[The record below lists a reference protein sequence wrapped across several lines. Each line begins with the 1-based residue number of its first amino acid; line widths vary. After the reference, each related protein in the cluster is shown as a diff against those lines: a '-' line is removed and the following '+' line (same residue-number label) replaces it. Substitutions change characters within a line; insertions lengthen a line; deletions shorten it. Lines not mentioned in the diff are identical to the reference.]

1 MYVILV
7 YDINLEEKEGQK
19 ILRNVFKICKK
30 YLVHIQNSV
39 FEGELLE
46 SQAIKLKAELDKY
59 IREDK
64 DSVILFKSRNQRWL
78 DKEFLGKIEDD
89 KTDNFLWYICRC
101 LLSKKVWR
109 YDRRDGYWNLYIF
122 FKRGILCVAFLWYN
136 YNGTTD

>member
-46 SQAIKLKAELDKY
+46 SQAMKLKIELDEY
-59 IREDK
+59 IRKEK
-64 DSVILFKSRNQRWL
+64 DSVIIFKSRNQRWL
-78 DKEFLGKIEDD
+78 EKQFLGKIEKD
-89 KTDNFLWYICRC
+89 KTDNFL
-101 LLSKKVWR
+101 
-109 YDRRDGYWNLYIF
+109 
-122 FKRGILCVAFLWYN
+122 
-136 YNGTTD
+136 

>member
-7 YDINLEEKEGQK
+7 YDINLEEKEGQRV
-19 ILRNVFKICKK
+19 LRRVFKTCKK

-59 IREDK
+59 IREEK
-64 DSVILFKSRNQRWL
+64 DSVILFKSRSQKWL

-89 KTDNFLWYICRC
+89 KTSNFL
-101 LLSKKVWR
+101 
-109 YDRRDGYWNLYIF
+109 
-122 FKRGILCVAFLWYN
+122 
-136 YNGTTD
+136 